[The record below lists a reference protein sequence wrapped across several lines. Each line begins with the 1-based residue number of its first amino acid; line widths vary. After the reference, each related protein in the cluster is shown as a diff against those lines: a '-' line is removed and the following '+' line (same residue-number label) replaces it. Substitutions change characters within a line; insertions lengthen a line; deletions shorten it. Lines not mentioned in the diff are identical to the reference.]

1 MVARV
6 LVAVL
11 LHLYTITGMM
21 AAHFINARHIQ
32 DPNAAN
38 TTRKHYWGYPS
49 RVLPCTKDTGTCEY
63 LDAVYSMHETSMRY
77 AFILWA
83 VLLGIAATW
92 LFIRGW
98 RMTSHERQPSGPL
111 ESAWRHL
118 ALAKRRWLS
127 PDVASEPLQR
137 LFGHVSRLQLLIL
150 TILLAYCLL
159 FSLIGITYRTWLT
172 PLPASPLHNT
182 RAGLGGFADR
192 VGALAYALTP
202 FAVLLGMR
210 ESVLSVVTGVPY
222 QHFNFLHRWTGR
234 VVFVQAVLHTVAWTM
249 VEGRLY
255 QPQPGVYRE
264 FIGQQYVVFGVV
276 AMFVLTLMLVLS
288 TRTAIRW
295 FGYEVFRVGHWGL
308 AVVYLGACWGH
319 WEKLWCW
326 MVASL
331 VLVVLDQVVRWVRVA
346 YLHCGGGK
354 RSNFGFHCAQAHTTT
369 LSSSADNDLVLRLDF
384 THTHRSPWQAGQH
397 FHLTFPSLSL
407 WQSHPFTPSSLPD
420 PNSSRLQHH
429 TYLLRVR
436 EGITARLAALDEGAT
451 VPVILSGPYG
461 RGFPSYGAQNVLAVA
476 GGTGVSFTLPVVL
489 EALRQRVACGPV
501 FAVEFVWVVKRGR
514 DLLWVREEL
523 GELRER
529 AEGWTGLGVRVFITR
544 ESEGRRVGPDEK
556 TTGDM
561 GEGESMVSELVGLLN
576 GTSGCSVSF
585 LGGRHPA
592 IAEVVGDFVERAA
605 MVGGNVEV
613 VGSGPETM
621 GSDVR
626 SAVAELSVDTDV
638 SCYWDSRGD

>member
-38 TTRKHYWGYPS
+38 TTLKHYWGYPS

-77 AFILWA
+77 TFILWA
-83 VLLGIAATW
+83 VLLSIAATW
-92 LFIRGW
+92 LVIRGW
-98 RMTSHERQPSGPL
+98 RTNSHESQPSSL
-111 ESAWRHL
+111 FESAWRTL

-127 PDVASEPLQR
+127 TDIASKPLQR
-137 LFGHVSRLQLLIL
+137 LFGRVSRLQLLIL
-150 TILLAYCLL
+150 AVLLAYLLL
-159 FSLIGITYRTWLT
+159 FSLIGITYRFWLT

-182 RAGLGGFADR
+182 RTGLGGFADR

-202 FAVLLGMR
+202 LAVLLGMR

-234 VVFVQAVLHTVAWTM
+234 VVFVQAVVHTIVWTV

-264 FIGQQYVVFGVV
+264 FVSQQYIVFGVV

-295 FGYEVFRVGHWGL
+295 FGYELFRVGHWGL

-319 WEKLWCW
+319 WDKLWCW

-346 YLHCGGGK
+346 YLHCGDGR
-354 RSNFGFHCAQAHTTT
+354 RS
-369 LSSSADNDLVLRLDF
+369 SK
-384 THTHRSPWQAGQH
+384 
-397 FHLTFPSLSL
+397 PS
-407 WQSHPFTPSSLPD
+407 H
-420 PNSSRLQHH
+420 
-429 TYLLRVR
+429 
-436 EGITARLAALDEGAT
+436 AALA
-451 VPVILSGPYG
+451 
-461 RGFPSYGAQNVLAVA
+461 
-476 GGTGVSFTLPVVL
+476 
-489 EALRQRVACGPV
+489 
-501 FAVEFVWVVKRGR
+501 R
-514 DLLWVREEL
+514 D
-523 GELRER
+523 
-529 AEGWTGLGVRVFITR
+529 
-544 ESEGRRVGPDEK
+544 
-556 TTGDM
+556 
-561 GEGESMVSELVGLLN
+561 
-576 GTSGCSVSF
+576 C
-585 LGGRHPA
+585 
-592 IAEVVGDFVERAA
+592 
-605 MVGGNVEV
+605 
-613 VGSGPETM
+613 
-621 GSDVR
+621 
-626 SAVAELSVDTDV
+626 
-638 SCYWDSRGD
+638 